1 MKGYVFH
8 YYKYAPYIK
17 ERSIDDNV
25 TKVQDYITFGEYDR
39 LAIAQI
45 NDFTRYRDLFEHAN
59 IWKGK
64 RRSVLLYEIE
74 QTSDYPLRITGR
86 TNEEKK
92 FGFSFADSILSQ
104 HDERLFL
111 GLTIITVSQKI
122 RRSEYFGEILKN
134 IRCKILNLLDKLK
147 LPMEYEV
154 FGTLGSS
161 GVAILWFSD
170 QYTDVL
176 SLVEEIGKLYVYDQN
191 KDQDENAQ
199 EKCFLSLYTIF
210 SKNRIPENPDNIK
223 QINQIDGQGT
233 LYFALNER
241 KNIEE
246 FGTFLKSV
254 FKGDYNPTC
263 LQHCSGEY
271 DYSYRVDIK
280 HIYSKFDSTENDS
293 KKASCLNI
301 DNSQFK
307 EHISRTKLIFQEGHS
322 DEINSRIEHLQ
333 NFSFQVFEIPK
344 KGGQA
349 EKKIDETDNE
359 NESIVANYNKL
370 REQLKE
376 GFPHTAGM
384 VDTLD
389 LLYSD
394 YKSNY
399 NPKEHIWSPD
409 FKEQFSCILDHLYK
423 AYECSDIYDKE
434 SKIVKQ
440 DYVLTKEDY
449 LMRIRDLTSA
459 LNQQIYH
466 MFDSSQMYLEVPP
479 CHLKYT
485 GQHDMIL
492 YAYFGL
498 VKYIISTLYKVQ
510 RNSFQPE
517 LIPLITIDIVPLI
530 QTRLYTDIADY
541 RERRIVTIGLP
552 NVCLFD
558 FPTYIGYTIHEL
570 FHYSAPQ
577 NRGIRNKYYLL
588 VVCTEFLTRVVAK
601 VVELSLNMEEESI
614 NDILTQQVVFK
625 ENALNPE
632 AIQIVR
638 KYCFK
643 YLNSRID
650 DISNILQNFFQ
661 EKQKNNFLL
670 LDYLMKELILIIDQF
685 NEVDDFDEAYKNVV
699 QRLKRIFTEFFI
711 NDEKINIFSQF
722 IIEVIDVPSIKSRI
736 DEFDL
741 KEKFL
746 SNFQDISKFDSIIS
760 RAIQLEVSCQNID
773 IVYQDTIDA
782 FREVSADIAMIDLC
796 KMDLIDYLFRYIR
809 VKKDLLQSPKE
820 ITEVKRGE
828 CLRIG
833 MIISCFI
840 ANDIFDFKLS
850 NYRKDFVVRYITYY
864 LTIDKNNIIEG
875 NKEIQRLKEEAELW
889 FNNFIEKVYLVY
901 MRDYSIYS
909 CTVFKDIAKQYH
921 VEPKLCDDF
930 NEKCEYEEYK
940 RIFTNCEKAIVK
952 YLDKLQQANV
962 KDIAAYKELCK
973 AKDDFNESFFAL
985 NVKIIQTFQNQETL
999 EYIQKL
1005 YSPNEEGE
1013 LVEVPALN
1021 NKYKIDMVVDM
1032 NSGVTV
1038 GVNRSYTVYGVN
1050 QLVYTILI
1058 CADNLKSVHKK
1069 LGLGENA
1076 EIWYRGHEINKWS
1089 LMPNLLRK
1097 NTDERTLAEIQR
1109 ENVEKFKAVYRNVD
1123 FAESFRPM
1131 ETIELLTI
1139 MQHYGAKTNLL
1150 DWSQDAIS
1158 ALYFSLRNIVDDN
1171 IDKIDSKELDYW
1183 LNSPAELYLFSP
1195 LIYNRA
1201 MRKVL
1206 IYKKKTRGRKWK
1218 KQYRVLRKL
1227 EEDIIRVWGN
1237 EIPYISM
1244 KEYESHYD
1252 AYVCGNLSVENAI
1265 SHLPFSDDVSS
1276 FLPIA
1281 ILTPKVY
1288 PRVKAQSGRFLA
1300 YNLYAK
1306 KCGSEDPYDYLDLN
1320 KLQEIFIEK
1329 FKKMG
1334 CADLRECVFLYKII
1348 LPNFVVQQRIATWLR
1363 AIGMKND
1370 RVYPELENTLK
1381 HL

>member
-1 MKGYVFH
+1 M
-8 YYKYAPYIK
+8 
-17 ERSIDDNV
+17 
-25 TKVQDYITFGEYDR
+25 
-39 LAIAQI
+39 
-45 NDFTRYRDLFEHAN
+45 
-59 IWKGK
+59 
-64 RRSVLLYEIE
+64 
-74 QTSDYPLRITGR
+74 
-86 TNEEKK
+86 
-92 FGFSFADSILSQ
+92 
-104 HDERLFL
+104 
-111 GLTIITVSQKI
+111 
-122 RRSEYFGEILKN
+122 
-134 IRCKILNLLDKLK
+134 
-147 LPMEYEV
+147 
-154 FGTLGSS
+154 
-161 GVAILWFSD
+161 
-170 QYTDVL
+170 
-176 SLVEEIGKLYVYDQN
+176 
-191 KDQDENAQ
+191 
-199 EKCFLSLYTIF
+199 
-210 SKNRIPENPDNIK
+210 
-223 QINQIDGQGT
+223 
-233 LYFALNER
+233 
-241 KNIEE
+241 
-246 FGTFLKSV
+246 
-254 FKGDYNPTC
+254 
-263 LQHCSGEY
+263 
-271 DYSYRVDIK
+271 
-280 HIYSKFDSTENDS
+280 
-293 KKASCLNI
+293 
-301 DNSQFK
+301 
-307 EHISRTKLIFQEGHS
+307 
-322 DEINSRIEHLQ
+322 
-333 NFSFQVFEIPK
+333 
-344 KGGQA
+344 
-349 EKKIDETDNE
+349 
-359 NESIVANYNKL
+359 L
-370 REQLKE
+370 REQLKR

-409 FKEQFSCILDHLYK
+409 FKEQFSCILDHLYR
-423 AYECSDIYDKE
+423 AYEFTDIYDKE

-498 VKYIISTLYKVQ
+498 VKYIISTLYKVH
-510 RNSFQPE
+510 RDSFQPE

-530 QTRLYTDIADY
+530 QTKLYTDIVDY
-541 RERRIVTIGLP
+541 SERRIVTIGLP

-558 FPTYIGYTIHEL
+558 FPTYIGYTIHEI

-588 VVCTEFLTRVVAK
+588 VVCTEFLTRIVAK
-601 VVELSLNMEEESI
+601 VVELSLNIEEESVK
-614 NDILTQQVVFK
+614 DILTQQVVFI
-625 ENALNPE
+625 ENPLNPE
-632 AIQIVR
+632 AMQIVR

-643 YLNSRID
+643 YLSGRID
-650 DISNILQNFFQ
+650 DISKVLQDFFQ
-661 EKQKNNFLL
+661 NKQKNNFLL

-685 NEVDDFDEAYKNVV
+685 NEVDDFDEAYKGVV
-699 QRLKRIFTEFFI
+699 QRLKGIFTEFFI

-746 SNFQDISKFDSIIS
+746 SNFQDISRFDSIIS
-760 RAIQLEVSCQNID
+760 RVIQMEVSCHNID

-809 VKKDLLQSPKE
+809 VKKDLLQSPME

-833 MIISCFI
+833 MIISSFI
-840 ANDIFDFKLS
+840 EKDIFSFKLS
-850 NYRKDFVVRYITYY
+850 NFRKDFVVRYITYY

-889 FNNFIEKVYLVY
+889 FDNFIAKVYLVY

-940 RIFTNCEKAIVK
+940 RIFTNCERAIVK
-952 YLDKLQQANV
+952 YLDKPQQGNE
-962 KDIAAYKELCK
+962 KDSEAYKELCK

-985 NVKIIQTFQNQETL
+985 NVKIIQIFQNQETL
-999 EYIQKL
+999 ECMQKP
-1005 YSPNEEGE
+1005 YSPNAEGE
-1013 LVEVPALN
+1013 SVEVPALN
-1021 NKYKIDMVVDM
+1021 NKYKIDMMVDM

-1038 GVNRSYTVYGVN
+1038 GVNRSYTLYAVN
-1050 QLVYTILI
+1050 QLVHTIRE
-1058 CADNLKSVHKK
+1058 CANNLKSVHEK
-1069 LGLGENA
+1069 LGFGENA

-1089 LMPNLLRK
+1089 LVPNLLRK

-1158 ALYFSLRNIVDDN
+1158 ALYFSLRNIVDEN
-1171 IDKIDSKELDYW
+1171 IDKIDSENLDDW
-1183 LNSPAELYLFSP
+1183 LKSPAEIYLFSP

-1206 IYKKKTRGRKWK
+1206 MHKQEKRRRKRGAG
-1218 KQYRVLRKL
+1218 YRALEKI
-1227 EEDIIRVWGN
+1227 EEDLIRVWGN

-1252 AYVCGNLSVENAI
+1252 AYVCGNLSVEKDI
-1265 SHLPFSDDVSS
+1265 SYLPFPDDVSS

-1306 KCGSEDPYDYLDLN
+1306 KRDDEDPYDYLDLGN
-1320 KLQEIFIEK
+1320 LQNVFIEK
-1329 FKKMG
+1329 FKEMG
-1334 CADLRECVFLYKII
+1334 CEDLKECVFLYKII
-1348 LPNFVVQQRIATWLR
+1348 LPTYYVQKEIAIWLR

-1381 HL
+1381 YLR